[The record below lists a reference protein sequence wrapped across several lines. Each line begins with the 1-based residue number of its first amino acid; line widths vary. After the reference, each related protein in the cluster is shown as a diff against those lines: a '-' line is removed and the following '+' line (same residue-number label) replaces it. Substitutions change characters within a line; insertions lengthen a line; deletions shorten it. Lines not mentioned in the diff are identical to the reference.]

1 MPAEM
6 SQVSRE
12 RPLPGQIQRQQERIR
27 LKMEKPPEE
36 PSVATKPEGEE
47 PPQPSAPQAQ
57 KPTHPTADPRKSD
70 PAYWEQRFKVTQGI
84 LNQTREEHAAEV
96 AALNARITELLG
108 KLSEKPAAAT
118 EIDLGQYFTPEQIE
132 QLGEDQCR
140 AMAATASKA
149 ARSQAQALIDAEI
162 APLKT
167 ARADDAKRAH
177 KEKVASFK
185 MRLAELVPDF
195 EVIDQEPAWKDQFT
209 GFLAEVDPGSGMVRQ
224 DILDRHIGNFNVA
237 GVAQMFM
244 AYKAENAVP
253 TPPVP
258 PSGGARTDST
268 PPPSVPSMGYPTKA
282 EVREHYKR
290 RALRLVSDAEHAAF
304 EARLQSRATA

>member
-1 MPAEM
+1 MPAET
-6 SQVSRE
+6 SQHLRE

-27 LKMEKPPEE
+27 LKMEKPAEE
-36 PSVATKPEGEE
+36 PSAPTEPKGEE
-47 PPQPSAPQAQ
+47 PPQPIAPPVQ
-57 KPTHPTADPRKSD
+57 KPTHPPADPRKSD

-96 AALNARITELLG
+96 AELRARIAELQG
-108 KLSEKPAAAT
+108 KLAEKSATAT

-167 ARADDAKRAH
+167 AREDDAKRAH
-177 KEKVASFK
+177 KERVASFK
-185 MRLAELVPDF
+185 MRLSELVPDF
-195 EVIDQEPAWKDQFT
+195 EVIDQEPSWRDAET

-224 DILDRHIGNFNVA
+224 DILDRHIANFNVA
-237 GVAQMFM
+237 GVAQMFT
-244 AYKAENAVP
+244 AYKATKEVP
-253 TPPVP
+253 TPPTP
-258 PSGGARTDST
+258 PSGNARTDAS
-268 PPPSVPSMGYPTKA
+268 PPPSVPSVGYPAKA
-282 EVREHYKR
+282 EIREHYRR
-290 RALRLVSDAEHAAF
+290 RALKLVSDAEHAAF